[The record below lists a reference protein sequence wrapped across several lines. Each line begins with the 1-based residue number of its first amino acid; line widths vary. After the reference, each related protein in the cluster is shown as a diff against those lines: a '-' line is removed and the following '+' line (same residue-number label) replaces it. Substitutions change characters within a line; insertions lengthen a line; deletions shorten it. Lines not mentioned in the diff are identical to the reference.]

1 MKILISVC
9 GEGFG
14 HTTRCVAIG
23 DELSKEH
30 DVKFIAYGKS
40 MDFIRRYNYD
50 VFETYPEIKLSGNN
64 GKFDIKKSI
73 FNNKYNPAKAIKREM
88 EIIRK
93 YNPDLI
99 ISDCKYSTVVA
110 SRFLRVPYYI
120 ITNQNCTRTH
130 NKEKI
135 IVYPVMKL
143 LNVINKSAEKVI
155 IPDLPMPYTICEY
168 NLTELNNLSF
178 IGPLIRYNLNNNSSN
193 NDDDS
198 NGGNIGNYDN
208 NNSSNNNRNN
218 NSYNNYPHVKEDYI
232 LSVIGGFEYRF
243 RILKLLNEVSKEK
256 NIKVKMVC
264 GSYEVAKKLNKIKS
278 PNVEVIPLTT
288 NMEELIK
295 NCSFIVCH
303 GGHSTLMEAISFG
316 KPVIT
321 IPDLDHPEQ
330 ENNAKK
336 INELK
341 CGIALS
347 HKTLEHDLSN
357 AVDEISNNNIYFK
370 NAKKLSKICRN
381 CNGRDNIKK

>member
-23 DELSKEH
+23 EELSKEH

-40 MDFIRRYNYD
+40 MDFIKRYNYD
-50 VFETYPEIKLSGNN
+50 VFETYPEIKLSGND

-93 YNPDLI
+93 YDPDLI

-110 SRFLRVPYYI
+110 SRFLRKPYYI
-120 ITNQNCTRTH
+120 ITNQNYTRTH
-130 NKEKI
+130 NKEKF

-168 NLTELNNLSF
+168 NLTKLDNLSF
-178 IGPLIRYNLNNNSSN
+178 VGPTIRYKL
-193 NDDDS
+193 DDYE
-198 NGGNIGNYDN
+198 NKRG
-208 NNSSNNNRNN
+208 
-218 NSYNNYPHVKEDYI
+218 DYI

-243 RILKLLNEVSKEK
+243 RILKLLNDVAEEK

-278 PNVEVIPLTT
+278 SNVEVIPLTT
-288 NMEELIK
+288 NMENLIK
-295 NCSFIVCH
+295 NCSFMVCH
-303 GGHSTLMEAISFG
+303 GGHSTLMEAMSFG

-330 ENNAKK
+330 ENNSRK
-336 INELK
+336 INDLK

-347 HKTLEHDLSN
+347 HKTLEYDLSN
-357 AVDEISNNNIYFK
+357 AIDEINDNDIYFK
-370 NAKKLSKICRN
+370 NAEKLSNMCKN
-381 CNGRDNIKK
+381 YNGRDNVKRIIDNHKPVRSVFNKPTSNFKVFKV

>member
-14 HTTRCVAIG
+14 HTTRCLAIG
-23 DELSKEH
+23 EELSKEH

-40 MDFIRRYNYD
+40 MDFIKRYSCD

-93 YNPDLI
+93 YDPDLI

-110 SRFLRVPYYI
+110 SRFLRKPYYI
-120 ITNQNCTRTH
+120 ITNQNYTRIH
-130 NKEKI
+130 NREKF

-168 NLTELNNLSF
+168 NLTKLDNLSF
-178 IGPLIRYNLNNNSSN
+178 VGPIIRYKL
-193 NDDDS
+193 DDYE
-198 NGGNIGNYDN
+198 NERG
-208 NNSSNNNRNN
+208 
-218 NSYNNYPHVKEDYI
+218 DYI

-243 RILKLLNEVSKEK
+243 RILKLLNDVAEEK

-278 PNVEVIPLTT
+278 SNVEVIPLTT
-288 NMEELIK
+288 NMGNLIK

-303 GGHSTLMEAISFG
+303 GGHSTLMEAMSFG

-330 ENNAKK
+330 ENNARK
-336 INELK
+336 INDLK

-357 AVDEISNNNIYFK
+357 AIDEINDNDIYFK
-370 NAKKLSKICRN
+370 NAEKLSNICRN
-381 CNGRDNIKK
+381 YNGRDNIKRIIDNYKPVKGVFNKPVSNFKI